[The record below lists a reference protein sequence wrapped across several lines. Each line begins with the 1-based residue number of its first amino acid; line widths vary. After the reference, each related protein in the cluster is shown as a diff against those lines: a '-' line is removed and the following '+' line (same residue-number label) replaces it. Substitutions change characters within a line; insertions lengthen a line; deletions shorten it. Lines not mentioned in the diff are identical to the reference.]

1 MRRAVLIVGAVAAL
15 AGCGG
20 RHTTNPQNTGSRN
33 VAKPLVRPLIVKLS
47 GSTRGT
53 VRVRAAGAKTTTVSL
68 QLAASAPNGA
78 TAELAKG
85 SCGAPAGLQTAK
97 ALGDV
102 SSRRESWSVPESL
115 TQLTAS
121 PLAVVLRS
129 GTKVIACGQ
138 VRQG

>member
-1 MRRAVLIVGAVAAL
+1 MKRAVVLLLLGVVAL

-33 VAKPLVRPLIVKLS
+33 VAKPLVRPLVVKLV
-47 GSTRGT
+47 GSARGT
-53 VRVRAAGAKTTTVSL
+53 ARVRSAGSKATTVSV
-68 QLAASAPNGA
+68 QLAGAAPSGA

-85 SCGAPAGLQTAK
+85 SCGTPTGLQ
-97 ALGDV
+97 
-102 SSRRESWSVPESL
+102 SL

-121 PLAVVLRS
+121 PLAVVIRA
-129 GTKVIACGQ
+129 GGKVVACGQ

>member
-1 MRRAVLIVGAVAAL
+1 MRRAVLLVLVVAL

-33 VAKPLVRPLIVKLS
+33 VAKPLVRPLIVKLV
-47 GSTRGT
+47 GSARGT
-53 VRVRAAGAKTTTVSL
+53 ARVRAAGPKTTTVSL

-85 SCGAPAGLQTAK
+85 SCGAPTGLQTAK
-97 ALGDV
+97 SLGSV
-102 SSRRESWSVPESL
+102 SSRSQSWSVHQSL

-121 PLAVVLRS
+121 PLAVVLRA
-129 GTKVIACGQ
+129 GGKVVSCGQ